1 MEHSHAASSIEMT
14 GRPYGY
20 ARVST
25 ADQDLTLQREA
36 LLAAG
41 VPDALIHAETASGT
55 TTDGRDELARLMVH
69 LRPGDV
75 LHVTRIDRLAR
86 SMHDFARIAH
96 DLKSRG
102 IGLKVIQQGIDT
114 TQGGPVGAL
123 TTLSAPAG
131 SAARTRL
138 RPTRPPRDNGLGAS
152 VGCKWTSA
160 SISA

>member
-1 MEHSHAASSIEMT
+1 MADGVSLAEAHLRSSSDW
-14 GRPYGY
+14 GACHG
-20 ARVST
+20 S
-25 ADQDLTLQREA
+25 D
-36 LLAAG
+36 
-41 VPDALIHAETASGT
+41 
-55 TTDGRDELARLMVH
+55 MVH

-102 IGLKVIQQGIDT
+102 IGLTVIQHGIDT